1 MAARSWASLDWTTIE
16 AHSGLTRGEIESLAD
31 DVQAHDRVI
40 VCWAMGLTQHKNAV
54 ATIREIVS
62 FLLLRG
68 NIGRPGA
75 GAAPI
80 RGHSNV
86 QGDRTMGIWE
96 QMSDDFLDAIRDE
109 FGFEPPREHGTDTVA
124 ALRAMRDGKV
134 DVFVGLGGNFA
145 VATPDTAVATA
156 AMENVGLTVGV
167 QTKLNRSHLHHGR
180 EALILPC
187 LGRTERDI
195 TSAGEQFVTVE
206 DSMSMVHSSRGRLL
220 PGSPLQRSEVQ
231 IVCGI
236 ADALFGSSSAID
248 WRRMAEDYTVIRR
261 HISHVVPGFHA
272 FEDRVAHPGGF
283 QLPNAARDS
292 REFETSTGKAHVTA
306 NPLTAVDVP
315 AGHLLL
321 QSLRSHDQFNTTIY
335 GYDDRYRG
343 IKHGRN
349 VVFVNPGDLAA
360 LGFADGDPVDLV
372 SVADD
377 GERRLSGL
385 LAVAYPTSIGCAATY
400 YPEANVL
407 VPLDATA
414 DESNTPVSK
423 SLVVRLEPGRGP
435 T

>member
-1 MAARSWASLDWTTIE
+1 
-16 AHSGLTRGEIESLAD
+16 
-31 DVQAHDRVI
+31 
-40 VCWAMGLTQHKNAV
+40 
-54 ATIREIVS
+54 
-62 FLLLRG
+62 
-68 NIGRPGA
+68 
-75 GAAPI
+75 
-80 RGHSNV
+80 
-86 QGDRTMGIWE
+86 MGIWE

-124 ALRAMRDGKV
+124 ALRAMRDGDV

-156 AMENVGLTVGV
+156 AMENVGLTVGI

-195 TSAGEQFVTVE
+195 TPAGEQFVTVE
-206 DSMSMVHSSRGRLL
+206 DSMSMVHSSRGKLL

-236 ADALFGSSSAID
+236 ADALFGSTSAID
-248 WRRMAEDYTVIRR
+248 WRRMAEDYTHIRR

-321 QSLRSHDQFNTTIY
+321 QTMRSHDQFNTTVY

-360 LGFADGDPVDLV
+360 LGFADGDSVDLV

-385 LAVAYPTSIGCAATY
+385 RAVAYPTSVGCAATY

-407 VPLDATA
+407 VPLEATA

-423 SLVVRLEPGRGP
+423 SLVVRLEPGAGP
-435 T
+435 GGRD